1 MPFVKRVPPHPQPKY
16 YVEYQAGGFLCYQR
30 VEPATAHNNLL
41 CIIAAR
47 CFEVTMPGKVK
58 DRNLT
63 VPGEEAVD
71 GLPKLISPNRIV

>member
-41 CIIAAR
+41 CIIDHR
-47 CFEVTMPGKVK
+47 CRHVGMAQQFLNGTNV
-58 DRNLT
+58 
-63 VPGEEAVD
+63 VPGLKQCRRE
-71 GLPKLISPNRIV
+71 

>member
-41 CIIAAR
+41 CII
-47 CFEVTMPGKVK
+47 
-58 DRNLT
+58 NL
-63 VPGEEAVD
+63 V
-71 GLPKLISPNRIV
+71 LNR

>member
-41 CIIAAR
+41 CIIDQMCSCTFA
-47 CFEVTMPGKVK
+47 
-58 DRNLT
+58 
-63 VPGEEAVD
+63 
-71 GLPKLISPNRIV
+71 LPEGRYHYRVRHDQPL

>member
-41 CIIAAR
+41 CIINQMCSCTFDLLCIDECYVDFARTKAVKAR
-47 CFEVTMPGKVK
+47 C
-58 DRNLT
+58 
-63 VPGEEAVD
+63 
-71 GLPKLISPNRIV
+71 

>member
-41 CIIAAR
+41 CIIARGSGQTAVAEQQLDGAHIGAG
-47 CFEVTMPGKVK
+47 FE
-58 DRNLT
+58 
-63 VPGEEAVD
+63 
-71 GLPKLISPNRIV
+71 